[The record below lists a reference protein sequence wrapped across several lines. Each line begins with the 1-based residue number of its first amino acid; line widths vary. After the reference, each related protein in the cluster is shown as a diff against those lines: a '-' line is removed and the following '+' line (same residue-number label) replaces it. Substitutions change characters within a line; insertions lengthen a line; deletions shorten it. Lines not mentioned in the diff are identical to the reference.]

1 MPKVRFL
8 LTNTRTGE
16 REQEVVGEVR
26 LEGGRLVASN
36 PDVERFLR
44 APLVLPGPTE
54 DEPLVEVHS
63 EKEPERF
70 LENLALAYSGSYL
83 RVTKVTE

>member
-8 LTNTRTGE
+8 RTNTRTGE
-16 REQEVVGEVR
+16 QEVVGEIR
-26 LEGGRLVASN
+26 LEGDRLVASN

-44 APLVLPGPTE
+44 APLVLRGPTE
-54 DEPLVEVHS
+54 DEPLVEVDS

-70 LENLALAYSGSYL
+70 LENLALAYSGS
-83 RVTKVTE
+83 